1 MQTHDQVLIAIRR
14 IIRAID
20 LYSRY
25 LAQCSGLTG
34 PQLLV
39 MRTIAQSDQPTSGEV
54 ARGVSL
60 SQATVTTIL
69 DRLERR
75 GYVHRRKGDADKR
88 KVLVSL
94 TEAGHAAL
102 ASAPTPIQE
111 SFIEQFNRLQAWEQ
125 HLIIS
130 SLERVAHMMSA
141 QDLDAAPLLTTEEP
155 ERDALAVDRPER
167 QARRSSSKTG
177 KRRAAS

>member
-20 LYSRY
+20 LYSRH

-69 DRLERR
+69 DRLARR
-75 GYVHRRKGDADKR
+75 GYVQRRKGDADKR
-88 KVLVSL
+88 TVLLSL
-94 TEAGHAAL
+94 TAEGHAAL
-102 ASAPTPIQE
+102 ADAPTSIQE
-111 SFIEQFNRLQAWEQ
+111 SFIEQFNRLQDWEQ
-125 HLIIS
+125 HLIVS

-141 QDLDAAPLLTTEEP
+141 QDLDAAPMLTTEEP
-155 ERDALAVDRPER
+155 AEEALAVDQPPG
-167 QARRSSSKTG
+167 QARRSSKKAG

>member
-20 LYSRY
+20 LYSRH

-34 PQLLV
+34 PQLLVMRMV

-69 DRLERR
+69 DRLAGR
-75 GYVHRRKGDADKR
+75 GYVRRRKGDADKR
-88 KVLVSL
+88 TVLSASRRKGMLRSL
-94 TEAGHAAL
+94 TPPHRSRR
-102 ASAPTPIQE
+102 AS
-111 SFIEQFNRLQAWEQ
+111 L
-125 HLIIS
+125 
-130 SLERVAHMMSA
+130 
-141 QDLDAAPLLTTEEP
+141 
-155 ERDALAVDRPER
+155 
-167 QARRSSSKTG
+167 SSSTG
-177 KRRAAS
+177 FRTGSST